1 MAQLIVKSKLRCNN
15 KSDNNIYINNYQ
27 QKKEKSKKNKPKC
40 HTMMTK
46 KLTSSETIQL
56 GCKLAVY
63 YFWGKQ
69 KTLRKLGNLITC
81 NLGWSNEKC

>member
-1 MAQLIVKSKLRCNN
+1 M
-15 KSDNNIYINNYQ
+15 
-27 QKKEKSKKNKPKC
+27 
-40 HTMMTK
+40 
-46 KLTSSETIQL
+46 TSSETIQL

-81 NLGWSNEKC
+81 NLGWSNEKCWFESDELTKHFWLREINETCLFDKKTT